1 MQHNRNRRALNF
13 VADIGHLLFGFARDS
28 DLIKFHH
35 ALLKVDAKAMHNTE
49 QIHTLAEDMQSFSKA
64 VNYRFNNVSEHIIT
78 LDAQYE
84 NVTYR
89 VQYLYTKLD
98 QRIHKLEVAY
108 VIHGAL
114 IVDVMKLGI
123 QNNLLYH
130 EYHGLV
136 NEQMQGVSR
145 LVHENKL
152 SPLLV
157 SPVEISKL
165 FDHITKHL
173 QENYPRYK
181 IAVSDPN
188 ILYQTPGIAYTW
200 DDDFMYIQV
209 RIPIA
214 AYNSKYKVYEVMS
227 MPLPIVSNDTSSLT
241 KINNVPELVAIN
253 QDHDFYF
260 ELSKSEYDQCL
271 GYQVKYCLKSFPI
284 ISSNIPT
291 CIFGIISNNYKM
303 IKTHCKVSYI
313 KSKEP
318 IQLLQPVT
326 SSTYLSITQKED
338 VWYLNCEN
346 QGPKQI
352 EPVTFGLFTLQCDCS
367 LRTLKYF
374 LPPTIDNCQ
383 INTNFKIQVNYL
395 TNLLY
400 LIKYVDHSQL
410 ISQNLSSE
418 MTRVVYPN
426 IKQKYNKHKKYVQPS
441 QDLEINLD
449 DVIESTKQNK
459 DLYHNVISDLEEQ
472 TSDLTSDTA
481 GHGLLIFG
489 ILAFVSIL
497 SILIIYLCCKYKSM
511 SSVINTIPIVA
522 SQMATKA
529 SAYVIDNHNNLL
541 PEHGD
546 SLMFCMIS
554 IITFILVSY
563 IITKVVM
570 TISKYMISKYFKGY
584 KVSNNETSLILELIS
599 KDTIILIPLC
609 SVVAPSSELL
619 LYSPLLNLSWDY
631 TSAWYNP
638 RLNLNWANTVIIQ
651 HPYNSLIQL
660 PTSIPIAPWLQIEL
674 TKFLKDPLNGVQSF
688 SSNRG

>member
-1 MQHNRNRRALNF
+1 M
-13 VADIGHLLFGFARDS
+13 
-28 DLIKFHH
+28 
-35 ALLKVDAKAMHNTE
+35 
-49 QIHTLAEDMQSFSKA
+49 
-64 VNYRFNNVSEHIIT
+64 
-78 LDAQYE
+78 
-84 NVTYR
+84 
-89 VQYLYTKLD
+89 
-98 QRIHKLEVAY
+98 
-108 VIHGAL
+108 
-114 IVDVMKLGI
+114 
-123 QNNLLYH
+123 
-130 EYHGLV
+130 
-136 NEQMQGVSR
+136 
-145 LVHENKL
+145 
-152 SPLLV
+152 
-157 SPVEISKL
+157 
-165 FDHITKHL
+165 
-173 QENYPRYK
+173 
-181 IAVSDPN
+181 
-188 ILYQTPGIAYTW
+188 
-200 DDDFMYIQV
+200 
-209 RIPIA
+209 
-214 AYNSKYKVYEVMS
+214 
-227 MPLPIVSNDTSSLT
+227 
-241 KINNVPELVAIN
+241 
-253 QDHDFYF
+253 
-260 ELSKSEYDQCL
+260 
-271 GYQVKYCLKSFPI
+271 
-284 ISSNIPT
+284 
-291 CIFGIISNNYKM
+291 SNNYKM

-383 INTNFKIQVNYL
+383 LNTNFKIQVNYL

-426 IKQKYNKHKKYVQPS
+426 IKQKYIKHKKYVQPS

-489 ILAFVSIL
+489 IPAFVSIL

-546 SLMFCMIS
+546 SLMFYMIS

-563 IITKVVM
+563 IITKVIM

-599 KDTIILIPLC
+599 KNTIILIPLC

-674 TKFLKDPLNGVQSF
+674 TKFSKTP
-688 SSNRG
+688 